1 MRSHVPQKAK
11 RPCLV
16 NSCKEYATNQGYCD
30 NHQDKIKKKD
40 RERGTAHQRG
50 YDAKWTKARDAF
62 LDQHPLCVECS
73 KKDYI
78 NPATVV
84 DHIIP
89 HKGDKV
95 LFWDETNW
103 QPLCETH
110 HNIKTATEDRGSWSP
125 VAKQVKAN
133 RDSKNEFKVSD
144 RLLVA
149 TEYAQ
154 ESLMCDDKTIFT
166 VIEVHDKTVFVQ
178 DEDGN
183 GGRLHHSHFKR
194 HTETTHAS

>member
-1 MRSHVPQKAK
+1 MNKAPQKAK
-11 RPCLV
+11 RPCL
-16 NSCKEYATNQGYCD
+16 SSGCKDFASNKGYCD
-30 NHQDKIKKKD
+30 KHQDKVKQRD

-50 YDAKWTKARDAF
+50 YDARWSKARDEF
-62 LDQHPLCVECS
+62 LAQHPLCVECR

-89 HKGDKV
+89 HKGDKE
-95 LFWDETNW
+95 LFWDKKNW

-110 HNIKTATEDRGSWSP
+110 HNIKTASEDRGSWSP
-125 VAKQVKAN
+125 VVKQVKAN
-133 RDSKNEFKVSD
+133 RDSKNEFQVND

-154 ESLMCDDKTIFT
+154 ECLFCDDKTVFT

-194 HTETTHAS
+194 HNETAHVS

>member
-1 MRSHVPQKAK
+1 MTKKAPQKAK

-50 YDAKWTKARDAF
+50 YDAQWAKARDAF
-62 LDQHPLCVECS
+62 LDEHPLCIECH
-73 KKDYI
+73 KTRYI

-95 LFWDETNW
+95 LFWDKSNW

-125 VAKQVKAN
+125 VQTKTKAN
-133 RDSKNEFKVSD
+133 KDSTNDFKVND
-144 RLLVA
+144 RLMVV

-154 ESLMCDDKTIFT
+154 ESLMCDDKAVFT

-178 DEDGN
+178 DHEGN
-183 GGRLHHSHFKR
+183 GGRLHHSHFK
-194 HTETTHAS
+194 AVSA